1 MRVALYQ
8 CPPLPLD
15 VSANLERLRT
25 QAANASAEGADLLV
39 CPEMFLSG
47 YNIGAHAARRLAQPS
62 DGQAA
67 QEIAAIARKFG
78 IAILYGYPELG
89 AQDQV
94 YNAVQLIDAQGS
106 RLCNYRKTHLYGD
119 LDKSMFSAGA
129 EHSPIVYFKGWKLGF
144 LICYDV
150 EFPENTRHL
159 ALAGAD
165 LILVPTANMAPYD
178 FVAEVTVRARAYENQ
193 CYLVYANYC
202 GNEGEIKYC
211 GLSSICA
218 PDGKQ
223 VGLAGRD
230 EVLIVAELDRTVMKQ
245 SQAINTYFNDRRP
258 HFYDLADTS
267 AAPDEPHRG

>member
-15 VSANLERLRT
+15 IDANLRRLEV
-25 QAANASAEGADLLV
+25 QALEAASKGAALLV

-47 YNIGAHAARRLAQPS
+47 YNIGAQAARNLAQPS
-62 DGQAA
+62 DGPAA
-67 QEIAAIARKFG
+67 RLIGEIARKTG
-78 IAILYGYPELG
+78 VAILYGYPEMS
-89 AQDQV
+89 ADDQV
-94 YNAVQLIDAQGS
+94 YNAVQLIDAQGV
-106 RLCNYRKTHLYGD
+106 RVCNYRKTHLYGD
-119 LDKSMFSAGA
+119 LDKSMFSAGD
-129 EHSPIVYFKGWKLGF
+129 EHFPVVEFNGWKLGF

-150 EFPENTRHL
+150 EFPENTRRL

-178 FVAEVTVRARAYENQ
+178 FVAEVTVRARAFENQ

-202 GNEGEIKYC
+202 GSEGDIHYC

-223 VGLAGRD
+223 IGLAAQD
-230 EVLIVAELDRTVMKQ
+230 EALVIADLDRNLMSE
-245 SQAINTYFNDRRP
+245 SQAINTYFKDRRP
-258 HFYDLADTS
+258 GFYAGLVK
-267 AAPDEPHRG
+267 R